1 VSLCLCVEFG
11 ARFGQGRKIATNF
24 WNSVNLKAKEG
35 NDIEMDDR
43 SSESTNSTEL
53 KFSREQGFFD
63 KSRGIRILIGILF
76 GLALFCLLH
85 FREVRVEV
93 LELNSVAPGYVVAQ
107 IDFDFLDDEATI
119 ILKQEAIRDIGK
131 IYQISEKDIRQ
142 RRIEFENFLIY
153 NQDWRKYAKD
163 STFDEMYR
171 GVDELDKI
179 LLQIRLTDPRTLQK
193 MDELHLPHLNYLVY
207 TPADIDEQIMLPAQV
222 WNAVELLAFPKESFR
237 GGTASAIIGY
247 FQSKSWFVEED
258 FNAERQLRSKI
269 QSNVVDK
276 YTHVSAGS
284 RIIDQGE
291 RVTTRHIAMLQ
302 AMKKAL
308 SEERN
313 LWHPLTLLGS
323 LALTLIFMGISIT
336 YFRIN
341 HPQILYSNRKLFLL
355 LTVIVLTFI
364 LAKFIEFFLLTSK
377 SNLIE
382 VVRYPLIVPFAA
394 ILLCSLMNPSIATF
408 AAGFLTILFTLTL
421 AFERQ
426 GFMIINLVAA
436 TVAILSTRSLR
447 KRKEVFVICAKAWL
461 CSVIVIFAFHLY
473 QNVLWNVSVFTDII
487 SSAIFMLL
495 TAIIVVGLL
504 PLLEST
510 FRIMT
515 DVTLMEYMDPNN
527 DLLRRLTIEAAGT
540 YQHSVVVGNLAEVAA
555 IAIGANGL
563 FCRVATLYHDIGKM
577 VTPQYFTE
585 NQQGGMNIHQLLTPQ
600 ESAQVIIAHV
610 SEGVALARKAG
621 LPEQFI
627 DIIKEHH
634 GTTLTYYF
642 YRKQLE
648 KMGGDKSL
656 VDEQE
661 FRYAGP
667 KPRSKESVIIM
678 IADSVEAASRSLDK
692 ITEESLMALA
702 NRLIKEKA
710 DDGQFDDSLLTFEEL
725 SIVKT
730 TLVKTLV
737 AYGHSRIK
745 YPTQEPKS
753 EDSNAIMDA

>member
-1 VSLCLCVEFG
+1 H
-11 ARFGQGRKIATNF
+11 
-24 WNSVNLKAKEG
+24 
-35 NDIEMDDR
+35 R
-43 SSESTNSTEL
+43 SSEITNYTEL

-63 KSRGIRILIGILF
+63 KSRGIRILIG
-76 GLALFCLLH
+76 ALFALSLFALLH

-93 LELNSVAPGYVVAQ
+93 LEFNSMAPGYVVAQ
-107 IDFDFLDDEATI
+107 VDFDFLDEEATI

-131 IYQISEKDIRQ
+131 IYKLSEKDIRQ
-142 RRIEFENFLIY
+142 RRTEFESYLLSDQN
-153 NQDWRKYAKD
+153 WRKQATD
-163 STFDEMYR
+163 STFEEMYR
-171 GVDELDKI
+171 GVDELEKV
-179 LLQIRLTDPRTLQK
+179 LMQVRLTDPRTLQK
-193 MDELHLPHLNYLVY
+193 MHELQMPASFYMIY
-207 TPADIDEQIMLPAQV
+207 TPADIEESVTFPTQIWNSIEMLTFPA
-222 WNAVELLAFPKESFR
+222 ESFKS
-237 GGTASAIIGY
+237 GTAAAIIGY
-247 FQSKSWFVEED
+247 FQKKGWILEED
-258 FNAERQLRSKI
+258 LNADRLLRKRI
-269 QSNVVDK
+269 QSKVVDK

-291 RVTTRHIAMLQ
+291 RVTARHVAMLQ
-302 AMKKAL
+302 AMKKSM
-308 SEERN
+308 SEDRN
-313 LWHPLTLLGS
+313 LLHPLTLLGS
-323 LALTLIFMGISIT
+323 LALTLILTGMCIT

-355 LTVIVLTFI
+355 VTVIVLTFI
-364 LAKFIEFFLLTSK
+364 LAKAIEFFLLTSK
-377 SNLIE
+377 TNLID

-394 ILLCSLMNPSIATF
+394 ILLCSLMNPNIATF

-436 TVAILSTRSLR
+436 IVAVLSTRSLR
-447 KRKEVFVICAKAWL
+447 RRKEVFIVCAKAWL
-461 CSVIVIFAFHLY
+461 CSIAVIFSLHFY
-473 QNVLWNVSVFTDII
+473 QNILWNVAIFTDIV
-487 SSAIFMLL
+487 SAAIFMLL

-504 PLLEST
+504 PLLESG

-527 DLLRRLTIEAAGT
+527 DILRRLTIEAAGT
-540 YQHSVVVGNLAEVAA
+540 YQHSVVVGNLAESAA
-555 IAIGANGL
+555 LAIGANGL

-634 GTTLTYYF
+634 GTTLAYYF

-648 KMGGDKSL
+648 KVGGDKSL
-656 VDEQE
+656 VDERE

-678 IADSVEAASRSLDK
+678 IADSVEAASRSLDN
-692 ITEESLMALA
+692 ITEESLMDLA
-702 NRLIKEKA
+702 TRLIKAKA
-710 DDGQFDDSLLTFEEL
+710 DDGQFDNCLLTFEEL
-725 SIVKT
+725 AIVKM

-745 YPTQEPKS
+745 YPTQEVKPS
-753 EDSNAIMDA
+753 ETVILDA

>member
-1 VSLCLCVEFG
+1 MS
-11 ARFGQGRKIATNF
+11 
-24 WNSVNLKAKEG
+24 
-35 NDIEMDDR
+35 DR
-43 SSESTNSTEL
+43 SSELDNYTEL

-63 KSRGIRILIGILF
+63 KSWWVRVLIGAIFVLSLF
-76 GLALFCLLH
+76 ALLH

-93 LELNSVAPGYVVAQ
+93 LEFNSTAPGYAVAQ
-107 IDFDFLDDEATI
+107 VDFDFLDEEATI
-119 ILKQEAIRDIGK
+119 ILKQEAVRDIGK
-131 IYQISEKDIRQ
+131 IYQISEKEVRQ

-153 NQDWRKYAKD
+153 NQDWRKYAAD
-163 STFDEMYR
+163 STFEEMYR
-171 GVDELDKI
+171 GIDAFEKA
-179 LLQIRLTDPRTLQK
+179 LLQVRFTDPRTMQKIHELQ
-193 MDELHLPHLNYLVY
+193 LPLTYYMVY
-207 TPADIDEQIMLPAQV
+207 TPADLEEPVIFPTQI
-222 WNAVELLAFPKESFR
+222 WDTIGFLAFPEENFR
-237 GGTASAIIGY
+237 GGTASVIVGY
-247 FQSKSWFVEED
+247 FQSKGWTVEED
-258 FNAERQLRSKI
+258 LNAERVLRRKI
-269 QSNVVDK
+269 QGQVADK

-291 RVTTRHIAMLQ
+291 RVTARHIAMLQ

-308 SEERN
+308 SDQRN

-323 LALTLIFMGISIT
+323 LALSLMLTGICIS

-341 HPQILYSNRKLFLL
+341 HPQILHSNRKLFLL
-355 LTVIVLTFI
+355 VTVIIVTFI
-364 LAKFIEFFLLTSK
+364 LAKVIELFLLTSK

-394 ILLCSLMNPSIATF
+394 ILLCSLMNPNIATF
-408 AAGFLTILFTLTL
+408 AAGFLTITFTLTL

-426 GFMIINLVAA
+426 GFMILNLAA
-436 TVAILSTRSLR
+436 ALVAILSTRSLR
-447 KRKEVFVICAKAWL
+447 RRKEVFVVCAKAWL
-461 CSVIVIFAFHLY
+461 CSVVVIFSLHFY
-473 QNVLWNVSVFTDII
+473 QNTFWNVAILTDIV

-504 PLLEST
+504 PLLESA

-527 DLLRRLTIEAAGT
+527 DLLRRLTIEAPGT
-540 YQHSVVVGNLAEVAA
+540 YQHSVVVGNLAEAA
-555 IAIGANGL
+555 ALAIGANGL
-563 FCRVATLYHDIGKM
+563 FCRVSTLYHDIGKM

-648 KMGGDKSL
+648 KAGGDKSL
-656 VDEQE
+656 VDEKE

-678 IADSVEAASRSLDK
+678 IADSVEAASRSIDK
-692 ITEESLMALA
+692 INEESLMELA
-702 NRLIKEKA
+702 GRLIKDKA
-710 DDGQFDDSLLTFEEL
+710 DDGQFDNCLLTFEEL
-725 SIVKT
+725 AIVKT

-737 AYGHSRIK
+737 AYGHSRVK
-745 YPTQEPKS
+745 YPMQELQNQADKGQ
-753 EDSNAIMDA
+753 IIDA

>member
-1 VSLCLCVEFG
+1 
-11 ARFGQGRKIATNF
+11 
-24 WNSVNLKAKEG
+24 
-35 NDIEMDDR
+35 M
-43 SSESTNSTEL
+43 NSTDL

-63 KSRGIRILIGILF
+63 KSQGVKYLIGFIF
-76 GLALFCLLH
+76 ALALFMLLH

-107 IDFDFLDDEATI
+107 IDFDFLDEEATI

-153 NQDWRKYAKD
+153 NQDWRKYATD
-163 STFDEMYR
+163 STFEEMYR
-171 GVDELDKI
+171 GIDELEKV
-179 LLQIRLTDPRTLQK
+179 LTQLRLTDPRTLQK
-193 MDELHLPHLNYLVY
+193 MDELKLPHTHYLVY
-207 TPADIDEQIMLPAQV
+207 TPADVDVPVILPPQV
-222 WNAVELLAFPKESFR
+222 WYSIDHLAFPKESFH
-237 GGTASAIIGY
+237 GGTAAAIVGY
-247 FQSKSWFVEED
+247 FQSKPWFIEED
-258 FNAERQLRSKI
+258 FNSERLLREKIKSKVI
-269 QSNVVDK
+269 DK

-291 RVTTRHIAMLQ
+291 RVTARHIAMLQ

-313 LWHPLTLLGS
+313 LLHPLTLLGS
-323 LALTLIFMGISIT
+323 LALTLIFWGITLT
-336 YFRIN
+336 YFKIN
-341 HPQILYSNRKLFLL
+341 HPQILHSNRKMFLL
-355 LTVIVLTFI
+355 VTVIVLTIIF
-364 LAKFIEFFLLTSK
+364 AKSIEFFLLTSK

-382 VVRYPLIVPFAA
+382 VIRYPLIVPFAA
-394 ILLCSLMNPSIATF
+394 ILLCSLLNPNIATF
-408 AAGFLTILFTLTL
+408 AAGFLTILFTFTL

-436 TVAILSTRSLR
+436 SVAILSTRSLR
-447 KRKEVFVICAKAWL
+447 RRKEVFVVCAKAWL
-461 CSVIVIFAFHLY
+461 CCIIVIFALHFY
-473 QNVLWNVSVFTDII
+473 QNVLWNVAVFTDIV

-495 TAIIVVGLL
+495 TAILVVGLL

-527 DLLRRLTIEAAGT
+527 DILRRLTIEAAGT
-540 YQHSVVVGNLAEVAA
+540 YQHSVVVGNLAEAAA

-648 KMGGDKSL
+648 KVGGDKSL
-656 VDEQE
+656 VNEHE

-678 IADSVEAASRSLDK
+678 IADTVEAASRSLDK
-692 ITEESLMALA
+692 ITEESLMELA
-702 NRLIKEKA
+702 SRLIKEKA

-725 SIVKT
+725 AIVKS

-737 AYGHSRIK
+737 AYGHARVK
-745 YPTQEPKS
+745 YPVQDPKPN
-753 EDSNAIMDA
+753 EITPIMDA